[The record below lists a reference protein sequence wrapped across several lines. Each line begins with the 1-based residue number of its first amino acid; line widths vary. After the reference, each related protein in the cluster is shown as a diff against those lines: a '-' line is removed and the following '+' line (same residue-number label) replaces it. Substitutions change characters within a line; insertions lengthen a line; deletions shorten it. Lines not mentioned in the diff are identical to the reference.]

1 MSANSLLVLD
11 VGNTNTVLGLYR
23 GDVLVDSWRVATNP
37 ASTTDETGVL
47 YISLFAARGIDPA
60 EVGAAIVSCVVPNT
74 VHAISRAC
82 SRYFG
87 VDAQFVGTDIE
98 SGMMVNYANP
108 REVGADRIV
117 NAVAAYQ
124 RFQSA
129 CVIVDFGTATTFDV
143 VSAQGVYEGGI
154 IAPGLGISLEALF
167 DRAAKLPRVKIQRPE
182 TLIGKTTVASMQAGI
197 VYGYVGLV
205 DGICERI
212 LNELKESGDA
222 PIAVVATGGLAG
234 LIAND
239 SSYIEHVERFL
250 TLSGLRLIYERW
262 RCETGS

>member
-1 MSANSLLVLD
+1 MSGSSLLVLD

-23 GDVLVDSWRVATNP
+23 GDELVENWRVATNP

-47 YISLFAARGIDPA
+47 YMSLFAARGLDPA
-60 EVGAAIVSCVVPNT
+60 EVGAAIVSCVVPNA

-82 SRYFG
+82 SRYFN
-87 VDAQFVGTDIE
+87 VDALFVGTDVQ
-98 SGMMVNYANP
+98 SGMSVAYANP

-117 NAVAAYQ
+117 NAVAAYE
-124 RFQSA
+124 SYGTA

-143 VSAQGVYEGGI
+143 VSAEGVSEGGI

-167 DRAAKLPRVKIQRPE
+167 DRAAKLPRVKIQRPD
-182 TLIGKTTVASMQAGI
+182 TLIGKTTVTSMQAGI

-212 LNELKESGDA
+212 LAELKGEDS
-222 PIAVVATGGLAG
+222 PEVTVVATGGLAG
-234 LIAND
+234 LIAAD
-239 SSYIEHVERFL
+239 SRYIAHVERFL
-250 TLSGLRLIYERW
+250 TLSGLRLIYERSVS
-262 RCETGS
+262 GG

>member
-1 MSANSLLVLD
+1 MSGTSLLVLD

-23 GDVLVDSWRVATNP
+23 GEVLVDSWRVATNP

-47 YISLFAARGIDPA
+47 YISLFAARGIDPG
-60 EVGAAIVSCVVPNT
+60 EVGAAIVSCVVPNA

-87 VDAQFVGTDIE
+87 VEAQFVGTDIE
-98 SGMMVNYANP
+98 SGMTVDYTNP

-117 NAVAAYQ
+117 NAVAAYE

-129 CVIVDFGTATTFDV
+129 CIIVDFGTATTFDV
-143 VSAQGVYEGGI
+143 VSAEGVYEGGI

-167 DRAAKLPRVKIQRPE
+167 DRAAKLPRVKIQRPD
-182 TLIGKTTVASMQAGI
+182 TLIGKTTVTSMQAGI

-212 LNELKESGDA
+212 LAELNAGGEV

-239 SSYIEHVERFL
+239 SRYIEHVERFL
-250 TLSGLRLIYERW
+250 TLSGLRLIHE
-262 RCETGS
+262 GAHGAAQS

>member
-1 MSANSLLVLD
+1 MKGDSLLVLD

-23 GDVLVDSWRVATNP
+23 GTELVESWRVATNP

-47 YISLFAARGIDPA
+47 YRSLFAARGVEPS
-60 EVGAAIVSCVVPNT
+60 EVGAAIVSCVVPNA

-82 SRYFG
+82 LRYFG
-87 VDAQFVGTDIE
+87 VHARFVGTDLE
-98 SGMMVNYANP
+98 TGMEVAYANP

-117 NAVAAYQ
+117 NAVAAYETF
-124 RFQSA
+124 RTA

-143 VSAQGVYEGGI
+143 VSTQGVYEGGI

-167 DRAAKLPRVKIQRPE
+167 DRAAKLPRVKIERPD
-182 TLIGKTTVASMQAGI
+182 TIIGKTTVTSMQAGI

-212 LNELKESGDA
+212 LSELGEETT
-222 PIAVVATGGLAG
+222 VVATGGLAG
-234 LIAND
+234 LIAKD
-239 SSYIEHVERFL
+239 SRFIQHVDRFL
-250 TLSGLRLIYERW
+250 TLDGLQLIHQRTPPS
-262 RCETGS
+262 ETS